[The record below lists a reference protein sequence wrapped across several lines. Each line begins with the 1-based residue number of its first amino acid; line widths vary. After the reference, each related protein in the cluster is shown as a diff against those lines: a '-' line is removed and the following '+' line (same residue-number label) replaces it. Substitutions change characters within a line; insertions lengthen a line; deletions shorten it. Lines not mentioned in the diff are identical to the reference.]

1 MKEIVKPL
9 VEWYQK
15 DHRCLPW
22 REAKNPYYI
31 WISEIMLQQ
40 TRVEAVKPYFERFIQ
55 YLPTVEEAAK
65 CPEDE
70 LLKLWEGL
78 GYYNRVRNIQ
88 KAAIKIVENYDG
100 KLPADYDKLKEL
112 PGIGNYTAGAVA
124 SIAYNIPVPAVDGNV
139 LRVISRITE
148 NYDDIL
154 KQSVKTRVEK
164 ELLEIMPADAPGD
177 FNQALMELGA
187 MVCVP
192 NGMAKCEVCP
202 VAHLCKARANGAV
215 MELPIKKKAKER
227 RLEDKTIVILR
238 DGEHV
243 AIRKRPSRGLL
254 AGLYELPNLQGH
266 VSEKEVLDWL
276 KNYGLY
282 PLHIQKITDSKHIF
296 SHVEWDMTAYAVRVA
311 ALDETKQ
318 KDLLFIETTEIEQNY
333 PIPAAFHAY
342 TKYMNMQLGAEVNMK
357 KQEM

>member
-1 MKEIVKPL
+1 
-9 VEWYQK
+9 
-15 DHRCLPW
+15 
-22 REAKNPYYI
+22 
-31 WISEIMLQQ
+31 
-40 TRVEAVKPYFERFIQ
+40 
-55 YLPTVEEAAK
+55 
-65 CPEDE
+65 
-70 LLKLWEGL
+70 
-78 GYYNRVRNIQ
+78 
-88 KAAIKIVENYDG
+88 
-100 KLPADYDKLKEL
+100 
-112 PGIGNYTAGAVA
+112 
-124 SIAYNIPVPAVDGNV
+124 
-139 LRVISRITE
+139 
-148 NYDDIL
+148 
-154 KQSVKTRVEK
+154 
-164 ELLEIMPADAPGD
+164 
-177 FNQALMELGA
+177 
-187 MVCVP
+187 
-192 NGMAKCEVCP
+192 
-202 VAHLCKARANGAV
+202 